1 MQEEFR
7 KIFNN
12 RYELLKKR
20 KEEGQRIVGWTCTYV
35 PEEIL
40 YAAGLLPI
48 RIMGRAE
55 ETPIADAYMYSN
67 ICSFVRNCLEEAFRH
82 NYDFLDGYVGI
93 NACDHMRRI
102 YDVWSAFLP
111 TPFTHI
117 IGVPCKYSESTLDFF
132 TKELILLKRKVEE
145 FLSAEITDREL
156 KRGIVIYNK
165 TRSLLREL
173 YELRKQDSPPISG
186 SEIMD
191 VVLAG
196 LVMPK
201 HEYNS
206 MLESYL
212 KEIKARKVSQN
223 GRIRLMI
230 TGSELDDAEYIRS
243 IEELGSIVVMDDLC
257 NGTRYFWE
265 PVCEEGDPIGALAKR
280 YLTRTPCAR
289 MRPQKI
295 RVDHLQALA
304 KEYRVEGLIHE
315 NIKFCG
321 PYGGAFPIIKK
332 GFSEIGIPVLSLQR
346 EYMGGGAGQMR
357 TRVQAFFEQIEEE
370 R

>member
-7 KIFNN
+7 KLFNN
-12 RYELLKKR
+12 RYELLRKR
-20 KEEGQRIVGWTCTYV
+20 KEEGQKIIGWNCTYV

-48 RIMGRAE
+48 RILGRAE

-82 NYDFLDGYVGI
+82 NYGFLDGYVGI
-93 NACDHMRRI
+93 NACDHMRRL

-111 TPFTHI
+111 TPFKHI
-117 IGVPCKYSESTLDFF
+117 IGVPCKQSESTLDFF
-132 TKELILLKRKVEE
+132 TKELILLKRTVEE
-145 FLSAEITDREL
+145 FFGTKITDTGL
-156 KRGIVIYNK
+156 KDAIAVYNK
-165 TRSLLREL
+165 TRYLLRKL
-173 YELRKQDSPPISG
+173 YELRKQDCPPISG
-186 SEIMD
+186 AEIMD

-196 LVMPK
+196 LVIPK
-201 HEYNS
+201 YEYNT
-206 MLESYL
+206 MLEAYL
-212 KEIKARKVSQN
+212 KEIKARKGSQN

-230 TGSELDDAEYIRS
+230 TGSELDDPEYIRS

-257 NGTRYFWE
+257 NGTRYFWDL
-265 PVCEEGDPIGALAKR
+265 VVEEGDPIEALANR

-295 RVDHLQALA
+295 RVDHLQGLA

-346 EYMGGGAGQMR
+346 EYMSGGAGQLR